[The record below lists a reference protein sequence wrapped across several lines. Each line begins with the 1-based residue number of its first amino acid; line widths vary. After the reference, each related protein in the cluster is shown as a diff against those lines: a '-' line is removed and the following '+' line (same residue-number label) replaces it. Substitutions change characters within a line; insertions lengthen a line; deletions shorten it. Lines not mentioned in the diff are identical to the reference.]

1 MMMPDQEAALK
12 DPEFQARY
20 ARGVHQGIYDFLV
33 EALQASGAP
42 PAAGAR
48 R

>member
-20 ARGVHQGIYDFLV
+20 ARGVFEGIRDFLA
-33 EALQASGAP
+33 EALQASGP
-42 PAAGAR
+42 LPAGSAR
-48 R
+48 